1 MRPQGEADTSALRGF
16 QQRREVLGN
25 ISDATVQ
32 RFIVRGRPSSTGEV
46 FAKFLDP
53 VSTQE
58 TVNLHPTETV
68 LKRGMASV
76 LFFASVR
83 KVFKGADDG
92 IVHVLSVVI
101 GDAAVWSYVF
111 EKVAEC

>member
-1 MRPQGEADTSALRGF
+1 MRSQGEADTPALCGF
-16 QQRREVLGN
+16 QQRRKMLGN
-25 ISDATVQ
+25 ISNATVQ

-46 FAKFLDP
+46 FAKLLDP
-53 VSTQE
+53 VSAQE
-58 TVNLHPTETV
+58 PVNLHPTESV
-68 LKRGMASV
+68 LKRGMTSV

-83 KVFKGADDG
+83 QVLKRADDG
-92 IVHVLSVVI
+92 IVHVFSVVI